1 MKKIVMLVL
10 IALLLLTTPAFAL
23 SDSSNDDVFVVWTNK
38 DPMMTQNVM
47 TVIAH
52 NETGVCY
59 LIISNSQSIS
69 VTPMTLE
76 NGQPYI
82 YMTPYLIEERNFN
95 ANKK

>member
-1 MKKIVMLVL
+1 MKKIIMFVL
-10 IALLLLTTPAFAL
+10 IASLLITPAFAL
-23 SDSSNDDVFVVWTNK
+23 SDSSNDDVFVIWTNK

-95 ANKK
+95 AGKK